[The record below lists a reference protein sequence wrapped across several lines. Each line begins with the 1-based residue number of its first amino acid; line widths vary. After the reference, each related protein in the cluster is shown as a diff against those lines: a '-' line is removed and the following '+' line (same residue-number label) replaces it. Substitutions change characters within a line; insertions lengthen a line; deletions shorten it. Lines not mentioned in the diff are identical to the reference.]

1 MSKTHGWRH
10 CLWLAPLTFTIGT
23 TASAQEPS
31 ASDLALDEVV
41 VTARKREETLQD
53 VPLAVTAISVE
64 QLERRGVQDVEGIIQ
79 GDPSLGFDLGI
90 APYDTRIVVRGL
102 SPTRGRPNVATLVDG
117 IDVSSEAIG
126 VAGGSL
132 LINPRLVD
140 IERIEVVKGPQ
151 SALYGRSAFA
161 GAIQYITS
169 DPGKEASGAVS
180 IDMNQKEQKEFK
192 AHFSLPLGDT
202 LGVRLNGYV
211 FDEPGVYE
219 NFTTGQTV
227 GGGKGQGGSLTLK
240 WEPNEVYS
248 LKFRSEYSDDEF
260 DVPAQAAVPFNGT
273 SAVPAAASSCRTYS
287 IANPNVAGA
296 TPTVAT
302 APILVTTGPVLDAS
316 CLTLDANP
324 NLRTAA
330 GVPIT
335 GSVLNVVNLIERAT
349 GSTGV
354 YDDMS
359 VPSYRGVLPDARSL
373 RVTYNPDYGRSR
385 DNGVTGPDFS
395 GTNRQVL
402 RLSAVQGL
410 SFEWGTITSLTGYTR
425 ADVSTEQDFD
435 KTDSLVIQQTLRTD
449 NRTEQFSQELRF
461 TSDFDGPLQIIGGAQ
476 YWTERADQFDRN
488 NSVFGRGAGCTLLT
502 IVTIPGMNPSGVCA
516 PFGANSLT
524 STSVA
529 PFMDD
534 VFAARVPFFTRRL
547 VDHSS
552 AYLEFE
558 WDFTDS
564 LRLIGEARYVDE
576 DNEISAR
583 VTAGSQGPGTAILC
597 GATGNCNVVAGIPY
611 PAGPPPAM
619 GTFAGPTQGALGT
632 YTRSEDYVT
641 PKATLQW
648 RPSSSLN
655 IYGSY
660 SEGRKPGGFAT
671 LTTGAFGLPPRPDVE
686 FESEKI
692 AVYELGGKW
701 ASENRRVSLNGAY
714 FFQDFTDKQVSTQV
728 IIGNTLGNRVTN
740 AGGAQ
745 LQGFEFSGQWRASE
759 RLTVTGGLTHFFEYE
774 YTSFD
779 TLTSG
784 AAELARTGN
793 CTPVVTAVSS
803 VVAGMS
809 IVQAQATCSTSRTGN
824 FLEDTPETAVALNLS
839 YRAPFGTSGKSWFV
853 DLDTNWI
860 DERFAEDD
868 NTILLDSYLLANLRF
883 GLESEQWTAIL
894 YIDNLTDDDT
904 IKSGGT
910 GPGNVF
916 ADVRAATVT
925 GGASAL
931 LTAQGAPAN
940 LRSSL
945 GAFGLGIPTGVFAN
959 LPAPRLV
966 GLRFNYKF

>member
-64 QLERRGVQDVEGIIQ
+64 QLDRRGIQDVEGIIQ

-140 IERIEVVKGPQ
+140 IERIEIVKGPQ

-169 DPGKEASGAVS
+169 DPAREASGAVS
-180 IDMNQKEQKEFK
+180 IDMNHEEQKEFK

-219 NFTTGQTV
+219 NVTTGQTV
-227 GGGKGQGGSLTLK
+227 GGGKGQGGSMTLK

-260 DVPAQAAVPFNGT
+260 DVPAQAFVPFNGT
-273 SAVPAAASSCRTYS
+273 SPVPAAASSCRTYS
-287 IANPNVAGA
+287 IANPNIPGT
-296 TPTVAT
+296 TPTAAVA
-302 APILVTTGPVLDAS
+302 PFLVTTGPVLDAS
-316 CLTLDANP
+316 CVTLDANA

-330 GVPIT
+330 GAPIT
-335 GSVLNVVNLIERAT
+335 GAIYNVVNVIERTT
-349 GSTGV
+349 GSTGL
-354 YDDMS
+354 YDDMN
-359 VPSYRGVLPDARSL
+359 VASYRGVLPDASQLQVR
-373 RVTYNPDYGRSR
+373 YNPDYGRSTN
-385 DNGVTGPDFS
+385 NGVTAPDFS

-402 RLSAVQGL
+402 RFSAVQGL
-410 SFEWGTITSLTGYTR
+410 SFEWGTFTSLTGYTR

-435 KTDSLVIQQTLRTD
+435 KTDLLNVQQTLRTD

-461 TSDFDGPLQIIGGAQ
+461 TSDFDGPLQVIGGVQ

-488 NSVFGRGAGCTLLT
+488 NTVFGRGGSCVLAAIIPAGP
-502 IVTIPGMNPSGVCA
+502 PGTPPMGLCVGGTGVV
-516 PFGANSLT
+516 T
-524 STSVA
+524 STNVSQY
-529 PFMDD
+529 MDN
-534 VFAARVPFFTRRL
+534 VVAARQPFFTRRL

-558 WDFTDS
+558 WDVTES

-583 VTAGSQGPGTAILC
+583 RTAGSQGPGTVILC
-597 GATGNCNVVAGIPY
+597 GATGNCNNAAAIPY
-611 PAGPPPAM
+611 PAQPGFPA
-619 GTFAGPTQGALGT
+619 TFAAPTQLALGT

-648 RPSSSLN
+648 RPSDSLN
-655 IYGSY
+655 LYGSY

-671 LTTGAFGLPPRPDVE
+671 LTTGAFGLPPRADVE
-686 FESEKI
+686 FESEQI
-692 AVYELGGKW
+692 AVYELGAKW
-701 ASENRRVSLNGAY
+701 ASADRRVSLNGAY

-740 AGGAQ
+740 AGGAE
-745 LQGFEFSGQWRASE
+745 LQGFELAGQWRATE
-759 RLTVTGGLTHFFEYE
+759 RLTVSGGLTHFFEYK

-793 CTPVVTAVSS
+793 CTPVITAVQS
-803 VVAGMS
+803 GTT
-809 IVQAQATCSTSRTGN
+809 VQAQATCSTSRTGN

-839 YRAPFGTSGKSWFV
+839 YRAPFGASGKNWFV
-853 DLDTNWI
+853 DLDTNWV

-868 NTILLDSYLLANLRF
+868 NTILLDSYALSNLRI
-883 GLESEQWTAIL
+883 GLESDNWTAIL
-894 YIDNLTDDDT
+894 YVDNLFDDDT

-916 ADVRAATVT
+916 ADLRQAVV
-925 GGASAL
+925 GGAVI
-931 LTAQGAPAN
+931 TVGGANAGANPVN
-940 LRSSL
+940 LRSAL
-945 GAFGLGIPTGVFAN
+945 GPFSLGIPTAVFAN
-959 LPAPRLV
+959 MPAPRLV